1 MKDNSTR
8 KLDLFLISMLVVYS
22 TIFIWLIKVD
32 RYLLSI
38 SGMPVEILGKLGF
51 FFVTLF
57 MIGIVAAIPFVIWML
72 YFIHN
77 YKAKN

>member
-8 KLDLFLISMLVVYS
+8 KLDLFLISMLVVFS

-57 MIGIVAAIPFVIWML
+57 MIGIVAAISFVIWML
-72 YFIHN
+72 YFIYN